1 MKGFPIAHI
10 FHPSIPPMYAVV
22 NNHNRNIDY
31 WTVKRKFAEIVST
44 NDVNKI
50 YSISNELRRV
60 LSAITALNFYHGDVP
75 SVMIRIQPENMS
87 PFIIDISTGEHDD
100 YIIQTL
106 DVGTFAPFGEQ
117 CTCSAVNKKELECI
131 KETISKYCAKF
142 TQKEAI
148 LPPLR
153 TLIKP
158 PLLQIIGK
166 FSFFHPIILI
176 MIFID
181 YL

>member
-1 MKGFPIAHI
+1 
-10 FHPSIPPMYAVV
+10 
-22 NNHNRNIDY
+22 
-31 WTVKRKFAEIVST
+31 
-44 NDVNKI
+44 
-50 YSISNELRRV
+50 SNELRRV
-60 LSAITALNFYHGDVP
+60 LSAITALNFYQGDVP

-142 TQKEAI
+142 TRKEAI
-148 LPPLR
+148 LTPP
-153 TLIKP
+153 TYFNKTSIP
-158 PLLQIIGK
+158 SDCWQIL
-166 FSFFHPIILI
+166 F
-176 MIFID
+176 
-181 YL
+181 

>member
-1 MKGFPIAHI
+1 
-10 FHPSIPPMYAVV
+10 
-22 NNHNRNIDY
+22 
-31 WTVKRKFAEIVST
+31 
-44 NDVNKI
+44 
-50 YSISNELRRV
+50 
-60 LSAITALNFYHGDVP
+60 
-75 SVMIRIQPENMS
+75 MS

-148 LPPLR
+148 LPPTHLNK
-153 TLIKP
+153 TSITSDY
-158 PLLQIIGK
+158 GK